1 MKTVFYLQGSH
12 CQSNV
17 MELAGATRA
26 AKAFDWNL
34 RIIEYG
40 DSMMNRWHLGAG
52 KSLRERLRE
61 LADFWKPLGVI
72 VDCGAAPTHFSK
84 GEFAPLP
91 TVFLDRHPSSIERG
105 AACVYSDSDDI
116 GKTAARELMALG
128 NRTFAFA
135 PWPDPLPWS
144 VGRGA
149 AFAQALRMNGF
160 DCRAFRTRTSKP
172 DDATFLSELEGWIK
186 TLPLPAAVFA
196 ANDSIAEHVV
206 GAALACK
213 IKIPDELAVLGVD
226 NDPEMQ
232 VRSPIS
238 ISTIQLDSERA
249 GYDAAQLLHEMIIHP
264 RRRPASATFG
274 SLAVVRH
281 QSTHLTRRHD
291 DLVDEAIR
299 LIRQRAIS
307 GLRPADVFK
316 ALKCPRRLLEL
327 RFREITGKSILE
339 DILEIRIEQ
348 AKLLISQ
355 SADDWETIAKSCG
368 FNSVQAFRK
377 QFIAKTGVSPA
388 VWRRKRK
395 Q

>member
-52 KSLRERLRE
+52 ESLRERVRS

-116 GKTAARELMALG
+116 GGTAARELMSLG

-144 VGRGA
+144 VGRGT
-149 AFAQALRMNGF
+149 AFANALRMNGF
-160 DCRAFRTRTSKP
+160 DCCTFQAQTTKP
-172 DDATFLSELEGWIK
+172 DDATFLAELGEWIEA
-186 TLPLPAAVFA
+186 LPLPAAVFA
-196 ANDSIAEHVV
+196 ANDCIAEHVAT
-206 GAALACK
+206 AALARK
-213 IKIPDELAVLGVD
+213 IKVPDELAVLGVD

-249 GYDAAQLLHEMIIHP
+249 GYEAAHLLHEMIIHP

-281 QSTHLTRRHD
+281 QSTHLTRRHN

-299 LIRQRAIS
+299 LIRQRAVS

-316 ALKCPRRLLEL
+316 ALKCSRRLLEL

-355 SADDWETIAKSCG
+355 SADDWNTIAANCG
-368 FNSVQAFRK
+368 FGSAQAFRK
-377 QFIAKTGVSPA
+377 QFIAKVGVSPA